1 MFSYIMLNIL
11 RDFNLP
17 KIRRFNI
24 RENND
29 EVAYGMCLGHIYP
42 WGWALRFNG
51 NERFTPKICFKTT
64 QKKNKLIY
72 EAAIKL
78 MKDYDPNF
86 KFTSIMINKNI
97 KYKKHID
104 RYNNNLSYIIGLG
117 DYEGGNLL
125 LYDKRK
131 NDRNGNGEIVESIN
145 IKNNFFKFDG
155 HQYHSTDDFTGE
167 RYTIVYY
174 SICDYNEDTKQYFL

>member
-11 RDFNLP
+11 RDFNMP
-17 KIRRFNI
+17 PTKRYNV
-24 RENND
+24 RENKD
-29 EVAYGMCLGHIYP
+29 ETIYGVCLGHIYP
-42 WGWALRFNG
+42 WGRALKFND
-51 NERFTPKICFKTT
+51 NERFTPKISLKTKM
-64 QKKNKLIY
+64 KKNKLIY

-86 KFTSIMINKNI
+86 KFTSIMINKNV
-97 KYKKHID
+97 KCKKHID
-104 RYNNNLSYIIGLG
+104 KYNNNLSYIIGLG

-125 LYDKRK
+125 LYDKK
-131 NDRNGNGEIVESIN
+131 GNITDSVN

-167 RYTIVYY
+167 RYSIVYY
-174 SICDYNEDTKQYFL
+174 SICDYNEDNKQYFL